1 MSDGRED
8 FLTATNVSR
17 ETMAKLDTYAGLL
30 SKWSPRINLV
40 AQGTVNQVWTRHFL
54 DSAQLFDLAP
64 ENTEAWVDFGS
75 GGGFPGAVV
84 AILAAG
90 KGSGVNFTLVE
101 SDQRKAAFL
110 KALAR
115 EAGVRFSVISRRI
128 EDIGPLAAEVISAR
142 ALAPLP
148 KLLDYASKHL
158 AQGGTALF
166 LKGGRFAEELA
177 NARKTWSFHVEIV
190 PSMTDKEA
198 AILKIGEI
206 ERV

>member
-1 MSDGRED
+1 MSDGRD
-8 FLTATNVSR
+8 NFLSATNVSR
-17 ETMAKLDTYAGLL
+17 ETMAKLDIYSALL

-40 AQGTVNQVWTRHFL
+40 APGAISQLWTRHFL
-54 DSAQLFDLAP
+54 DSAQLIDLVP
-64 ENTEAWVDFGS
+64 ENFGS
-75 GGGFPGAVV
+75 WLDLGSGAGFPGAVV

-90 KGSGVNFTLVE
+90 RGSSASFTLVE

-110 KALAR
+110 RALAR
-115 EAGVRFSVISRRI
+115 ETAVPLGVVSRRI
-128 EDIGPLAAEVISAR
+128 EDLDPQAADVISAR

-148 KLLDYASKHL
+148 KLLDYAGKHL
-158 AQGGTALF
+158 AQGGSALF
-166 LKGGRFAEELA
+166 LKGGRHAEELA
-177 NARKTWSFHVEIV
+177 NAKKTWSFRVEIV

>member
-8 FLTATNVSR
+8 FLTATDVSR
-17 ETMAKLDTYAGLL
+17 ETMAKLDIYAKLL

-40 AQGTVNQVWTRHFL
+40 AQGSVSQVWTRHFL
-54 DSAQLFDLAP
+54 DSAQLIDLVP
-64 ENTEAWVDFGS
+64 EKFESWVDIGS
-75 GGGFPGAVV
+75 GGGFPGAVA

-90 KGSGVNFTLVE
+90 KGCSANFALVE
-101 SDQRKAAFL
+101 ADQRKAAFL
-110 KALAR
+110 KTLAR
-115 EAGVRFSVISRRI
+115 EAGVPFAVISRRI
-128 EDIGPLAAEVISAR
+128 EDLDPQAADVISAR

-158 AQGGTALF
+158 AIGGTALF

-177 NARKTWSFHVEIV
+177 NAKKTWSFRVEVV